1 MSGTPVD
8 LQIFSEVLTGVLQLV
23 LVQNDIKH
31 LLMGRQGGGEDDMR
45 GMELEDII

>member
-8 LQIFSEVLTGVLQLV
+8 LHIFREVLTGVLQLV
-23 LVQNDIKH
+23 LIQNDIKH
-31 LLMGRQGGGEDDMR
+31 LLMGRQGGGEDDMQ